1 MLHCK
6 LAMIS
11 VRILAVICLLAC
23 SQCYGQLR
31 KVAVGDK
38 MPEFSLSDANGV
50 EFSYK
55 HDKQKVLAVM
65 FVSQK
70 QRNSARAIATAK
82 RIVGQLQSEGASD
95 FELVAVT
102 TEEPNATFV
111 ECCMKE
117 NEWLVRL
124 LVDSKY
130 QLWGKLGVIAMPTVV
145 VCGKD
150 DVIFWVKAGYGH
162 DFEARLRAYL
172 RESLGLIGKG
182 EASKAFEV
190 KTLKNTDTGA
200 RLQRHLRMAKILE
213 GKGRHKSAIREL
225 RKGLALDPNSG
236 QVAVE
241 LGRLLC
247 KTGQGQAAVELV
259 STVKV
264 SNRVEQARLL
274 ELSGWAKRQM
284 GQLEGAQKDLLEA
297 TKFDPRSARAFFEL
311 GKLYRGQGKKD
322 QALEAY
328 HEALRLLFDEP
339 RVADPVK
346 K

>member
-1 MLHCK
+1 MFHCE
-6 LAMIS
+6 LARMP
-11 VRILAVICLLAC
+11 VRILAVICLLVS
-23 SQCYGQLR
+23 SQSYGQLR

-38 MPEFSLSDANGV
+38 MPEFSLTDANGV

-65 FVSQK
+65 FVSQR
-70 QRNSARAIATAK
+70 QQNSARAIVTAK
-82 RIVGQLQSEGASD
+82 RVVGQLQSEGASG

-111 ECCMKE
+111 ESCMKE

-124 LVDSKY
+124 LIDSKY

-150 DVIFWVKAGYGH
+150 DVVFWVKAGYGH
-162 DFEARLRAYL
+162 DFEAGLRAYL
-172 RESLGLIGKG
+172 QEALGLIGKG
-182 EASKAFEV
+182 EASKSFEV
-190 KTLKNTDTGA
+190 KTLKNTGTQA
-200 RLQRHLRMAKILE
+200 RLQRHLRMARILE

-225 RKGLALDPNSG
+225 RKGLTLDPNSG

-259 STVKV
+259 SNVKV
-264 SNRVEQARLL
+264 SNRIEQARLL

-284 GQLEGAQKDLLEA
+284 GQLEGAEKDLLEA
-297 TKFDPRSARAFFEL
+297 TKLDPRSARAFFEL
-311 GKLYRGQGKKD
+311 GKLYRGQGKTD
-322 QALEAY
+322 QAVEAY

-339 RVADPVK
+339 RESDPAK

>member
-1 MLHCK
+1 V
-6 LAMIS
+6 S
-11 VRILAVICLLAC
+11 VSILAVICLLAGEQ
-23 SQCYGQLR
+23 SYGLR
-31 KVAVGDK
+31 NAAVGDK
-38 MPEFSLSDANGV
+38 MPEFSLPDAKGV

-55 HDKQKVLAVM
+55 HNEKKVLAVM
-65 FVSQK
+65 YVSQK
-70 QRNSARAIATAK
+70 QENSLRAFSTAK
-82 RIVGQLQSEGASD
+82 SVVEKLRSEGVTG

-111 ECCMKE
+111 ESCIKE

-150 DVIFWVKAGYGH
+150 DVILWAKAGYGH
-162 DFEARLRAYL
+162 DFEQGLRAYVK
-172 RESLGLIGKG
+172 EALGLIGKG
-182 EASKAFEV
+182 EASKSFEV
-190 KTLKNTDTGA
+190 KTLKNTGTGA
-200 RLQRHLRMAKILE
+200 RLARHLRMAKILE
-213 GKGRHKSAIREL
+213 DKGRHKSAIREL
-225 RKGLALDPNSG
+225 RKGLTLDPNSG

-259 STVKV
+259 SKVKV

-274 ELSGWAKRQM
+274 ELSGWARRQM
-284 GQLEGAQKDLLEA
+284 GQLEGAEKDLLEA
-297 TKFDPRSARAFFEL
+297 TKLDPRAARAFFEL
-311 GKLYRGQGKKD
+311 GKLYRGQGKTDK
-322 QALEAY
+322 ALEAY

-339 RVADPVK
+339 REAGPAK

>member
-1 MLHCK
+1 MFHCK
-6 LAMIS
+6 LARVPM
-11 VRILAVICLLAC
+11 RILAVICLLVS

-31 KVAVGDK
+31 RVAVGDK

-55 HDKQKVLAVM
+55 HGKKKVLAVM

-70 QRNSARAIATAK
+70 QQNSARALVTAK
-82 RIVGQLQSEGASD
+82 CVVGQLHSEGVSG
-95 FELVAVT
+95 FELVVVT

-111 ECCMKE
+111 ESCMKE

-124 LVDSKY
+124 LVDNKY

-145 VCGKD
+145 VCDKD
-150 DVIFWVKAGYGH
+150 DVVFWTKAGYGH
-162 DFEARLRAYL
+162 DFEQGLRAYL
-172 RESLGLIGKG
+172 QEALGLIGKG
-182 EASKAFEV
+182 EASKSFEV
-190 KTLKNTDTGA
+190 KTLKNTGTQA
-200 RLQRHLRMAKILE
+200 RLTRHLRMGKILE
-213 GKGRHKSAIREL
+213 DKGHHKSAIREL
-225 RKGLALDPNSG
+225 RKGLTFDPNSG

-264 SNRVEQARLL
+264 SNRIEQARLL
-274 ELSGWAKRQM
+274 ELSGWARRQM
-284 GQLEGAQKDLLEA
+284 GQLEDAEKDLLEA
-297 TKFDPRSARAFFEL
+297 TKLDPRAARAFFEL
-311 GKLYRGQGKKD
+311 GKLYRGQGKTD
-322 QALEAY
+322 QAVEAY

-339 RVADPVK
+339 REAAPVK